1 MSSNIEYNLVD
12 TCNIQLSVF
21 NRHSSMSMKTDQ
33 LSFLSN
39 HQSIPASE
47 LIDPAPNEQQL
58 DAILQAAMSAPD
70 HGNLK
75 PFRFL
80 IIQGDARAELSKVFE
95 TTARNKNLDE
105 ASILKQKSKPLRSPM
120 IICVVARIIQSPKIP
135 EIEQLLC
142 AGCAAQH
149 IQLACSDQGFGS
161 IWLTGENCYDQSV
174 YQALGLKINERLVG
188 FIYVGSL
195 KAPPA
200 KKLRS
205 SARNI
210 THPWNK
216 IESAEFA
223 I

>member
-1 MSSNIEYNLVD
+1 M
-12 TCNIQLSVF
+12 T
-21 NRHSSMSMKTDQ
+21 MKTDQ

-47 LIDPAPNEQQL
+47 LIEPAPDEQQL

-70 HGNLK
+70 HGNLH

-80 IIQGDARAELSKVFE
+80 IIQGDARVELSKVFE
-95 TTARNKNLDE
+95 EAARNRNLDE
-105 ASILKQKSKPLRSPM
+105 TAIQKQKSKPLRSPM

-149 IQLACSDQGFGS
+149 IQLACSNQGFGS

-174 YQALGLKINERLVG
+174 YQALGLQIDERMVG

-195 KAPPA
+195 KTSPA
-200 KKLRS
+200 KKLRN
-205 SARNI
+205 SARSI
-210 THPWNK
+210 TQSWTK
-216 IESAEFA
+216 SESPEFA

>member
-1 MSSNIEYNLVD
+1 M
-12 TCNIQLSVF
+12 T
-21 NRHSSMSMKTDQ
+21 MKTDQ

-39 HQSIPASE
+39 HQSIPAAE

-58 DAILQAAMSAPD
+58 EIILQTAMSAPD
-70 HGNLK
+70 HGSLN

-80 IIQGDARAELSKVFE
+80 IIQGDARSELSKVFE
-95 TTARNKNLDE
+95 QAAINRNLD
-105 ASILKQKSKPLRSPM
+105 ASAILKQKRKPLRSPM
-120 IICVVARIIQSPKIP
+120 IICVVARITQSPLIP

-149 IQLACSDQGFGS
+149 IQLACSSMGFGS
-161 IWLTGENCYDQSV
+161 IWLTGDNCYDQTV
-174 YQALGLKINERLVG
+174 YQALGLQMDERLVG

-195 KAPPA
+195 KAPA
-200 KKLRS
+200 VKKLRN

-210 THPWNK
+210 SQFWTK
-216 IESAEFA
+216 IESTEFA